1 MSQPFDNRDWDV
13 LQIQEKEAEINR
25 LREQLRLAQL
35 DNNILEN
42 SALERSS
49 LNQALEAIRTEL
61 ECRIRHL
68 EEALQRQDNAII
80 EFRALLIRAADALE
94 YYLVDDLQAKDN
106 PDWQLLDELRKA
118 ADAA

>member
-49 LNQALEAIRTEL
+49 LN
-61 ECRIRHL
+61 
-68 EEALQRQDNAII
+68 
-80 EFRALLIRAADALE
+80 
-94 YYLVDDLQAKDN
+94 
-106 PDWQLLDELRKA
+106 
-118 ADAA
+118 